1 MDKIDDIDKY
11 IVDSINDINVK
22 LKTLDERISDLEK
35 PINKPILKITIMV
48 NIFIKFKILEYH
60 LKII

>member
-22 LKTLDERISDLEK
+22 LESLDKRIS
-35 PINKPILKITIMV
+35 I
-48 NIFIKFKILEYH
+48 
-60 LKII
+60 

>member
-22 LKTLDERISDLEK
+22 LESLNKRI
-35 PINKPILKITIMV
+35 
-48 NIFIKFKILEYH
+48 Y
-60 LKII
+60 